1 MRKQTQLD
9 LDQIYNSENMLK
21 GCINRMCVT
30 DDIVEFSRMYNSA
43 ISHLSNIFK
52 VNYNRLTETEVQ
64 KQSIEPEF
72 ENSLLRSRS
81 R

>member
-1 MRKQTQLD
+1 
-9 LDQIYNSENMLK
+9 
-21 GCINRMCVT
+21 
-30 DDIVEFSRMYNSA
+30 MYNSA
-43 ISHLSNIFK
+43 ISQLSNIFK
-52 VNYNRLTETEVQ
+52 INYNRLTETEVQ